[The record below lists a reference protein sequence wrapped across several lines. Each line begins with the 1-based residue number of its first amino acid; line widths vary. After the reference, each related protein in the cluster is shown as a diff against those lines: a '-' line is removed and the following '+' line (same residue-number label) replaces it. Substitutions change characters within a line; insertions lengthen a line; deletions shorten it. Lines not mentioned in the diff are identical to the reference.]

1 MCSVRRHK
9 NTDADG
15 FILRFSSI
23 FVCPLNAHAAE
34 RLGRKIDRLGGKT
47 FVIALT

>member
-23 FVCPLNAHAAE
+23 FVCPLNVHAAE
-34 RLGRKIDRLGGKT
+34 RIGRSTGPEVRHLS
-47 FVIALT
+47 LR